1 MDIKFTVGELA
12 KLHNL
17 SKQTL
22 IFYDKIGLFK
32 PKIIDSNNNY
42 RYYTSEQL
50 EVLDSILILKEIGIP
65 LKEIKTFLEDRN
77 IDSTLELMKKQ
88 KKELKK
94 QELQLKL
101 IIKRLT
107 NKIETLENIK
117 SYKNS
122 VYFKETKEEYL
133 AAEKVEKPYDLLATN
148 ISIKKLL
155 KNVMDKNHSYN
166 YQVGVMIAKKDLKN
180 KNYTKA
186 SYTFLPL
193 NNKVD
198 DKCVIVKHKGLY
210 AVTYHKGK
218 YEEIGKTYEKLLS
231 EIYKR
236 GYDIGEYSYEYCVLD
251 SLTSLTPDDYVT
263 EIGIMV
269 K

>member
-94 QELQLKL
+94 T
-101 IIKRLT
+101 R
-107 NKIETLENIK
+107 
-117 SYKNS
+117 
-122 VYFKETKEEYL
+122 
-133 AAEKVEKPYDLLATN
+133 A
-148 ISIKKLL
+148 SIK
-155 KNVMDKNHSYN
+155 
-166 YQVGVMIAKKDLKN
+166 I
-180 KNYTKA
+180 
-186 SYTFLPL
+186 
-193 NNKVD
+193 NNK
-198 DKCVIVKHKGLY
+198 KINK
-210 AVTYHKGK
+210 
-218 YEEIGKTYEKLLS
+218 
-231 EIYKR
+231 
-236 GYDIGEYSYEYCVLD
+236 
-251 SLTSLTPDDYVT
+251 
-263 EIGIMV
+263 
-269 K
+269 